1 MVDDVLACLPVS
13 RMCTPWREPQHLNFV
28 SPSPCTALP
37 PDEHTRAVL
46 GALQQASDTAV
57 AVKEAVVEAT
67 LQQQQEMMEVV
78 DKVAAAAPPP
88 PPPLRSPLL
97 QMSTQT

>member
-1 MVDDVLACLPVS
+1 MERALAPKL
-13 RMCTPWREPQHLNFV
+13 V
-28 SPSPCTALP
+28 SPPRDCLA

-78 DKVAAAAPPP
+78 EKVAAAAPPP
-88 PPPLRSPLL
+88 PQQPRSPLL